1 MRSCVSR
8 SLNASNVSSA
18 THFARAMYGAGTIP
32 SRSSNSLK
40 PSSLHLKDTRCPAST
55 SVAATANIFPPT
67 LNTRSAPHWIC
78 SVAAGKERQNL
89 RSFSRFKL
97 AQAEELPVR

>member
-1 MRSCVSR
+1 
-8 SLNASNVSSA
+8 
-18 THFARAMYGAGTIP
+18 
-32 SRSSNSLK
+32 
-40 PSSLHLKDTRCPAST
+40 
-55 SVAATANIFPPT
+55 